1 MTAAGSF
8 GGSGGRTSYRPS
20 RQDFGPTSAG
30 TNGSARPAGAHP
42 TIDGVMDPP
51 PTRPSA
57 AQALPGNAPSSNRR
71 RPRAK
76 QNSHQ
81 DDHELRSLLAMSTE
95 LARNVD
101 PSTVGDLIARHIA
114 VATGVDECGISYW
127 DRESNRVITYG
138 YFPAERREA
147 IDPSYDLA
155 EYPETARVL
164 NECRQVVVDVE
175 DETAD
180 PHEVAYLR
188 SIGNRVSAMLPLVAK
203 REAIGLVE
211 LTSAEHVMFD
221 ERRLGLAQ
229 TMANEAAMALENARL
244 YERVRHQAF
253 HDPLTRLAN
262 RSLFRDRLD
271 HALAKS
277 IRGLRS
283 VSVLFVDLDD
293 FKTIN
298 DTYGHT
304 VGDALLVAAGERLV
318 SVVRPG
324 DTVARL
330 GGDEFAVLLEDV
342 EDGRDATAPAERIL
356 AAFSVPF
363 QIAGFELFIGGSI
376 GIAMGAAGER
386 TADELLRNADFAMY
400 QAKSLGKGRYA
411 MFEPRMRD
419 AAVERVELAA
429 LLRRALDR
437 DELILHYQP
446 IIDLR
451 SGEVRG
457 LEALVRWQQAERG
470 LLMPGSF
477 IDIAEE
483 TGLIVPIGRWVLRE
497 ACRQVKAWQDR
508 FPSDPPLSIS
518 VNLSA
523 RQFSDPRLVSD
534 VAAAIRDSGIPATSL
549 ILEITESLLVREAD
563 GTISKLRAI
572 RAMGVRLAIDDFGT
586 GYSSLSYLQR
596 FPLDVLKID
605 RAFIDAVG
613 NAEGSALVRSIVD
626 IGRSLR
632 LSTVAE
638 GIERPEQPAQL
649 LALQCD
655 MGQGFLMNRP
665 QEAGA
670 IDAFLAR
677 WEASSQPSS
686 QRG

>member
-1 MTAAGSF
+1 
-8 GGSGGRTSYRPS
+8 
-20 RQDFGPTSAG
+20 
-30 TNGSARPAGAHP
+30 
-42 TIDGVMDPP
+42 
-51 PTRPSA
+51 
-57 AQALPGNAPSSNRR
+57 
-71 RPRAK
+71 
-76 QNSHQ
+76 
-81 DDHELRSLLAMSTE
+81 MSTD

-127 DRESNRVITYG
+127 DREADRVVTYG
-138 YFPAERREA
+138 YYPAERREA
-147 IDPSYDLA
+147 LDGSYSLSD
-155 EYPETARVL
+155 YPETARVL
-164 NECRQVVVDVE
+164 AECRQVVIDI
-175 DETAD
+175 DDATAD
-180 PHEVAYLR
+180 EREVAYLR
-188 SIGNRVSAMLPLVAK
+188 SIGNRISAMLPLVAK
-203 REAIGLVE
+203 RESIGLVE
-211 LTSAEHVMFD
+211 LTSAQHVQFD

-271 HALAKS
+271 HALARTT
-277 IRGLRS
+277 RGLRS
-283 VSVLFVDLDD
+283 VAVLFVDLDD
-293 FKTIN
+293 FKTVN

-304 VGDALLVAAGERLV
+304 VGDGLLVAAGERLL

-342 EDGRDATAPAERIL
+342 EDGRDATAPAERML

-363 QIAGFELFIGGSI
+363 QVGGNELFVGTSI
-376 GIAMGAAGER
+376 GIALGASGER
-386 TADELLRNADFAMY
+386 TPEELLRNADFAMY
-400 QAKSLGKGRYA
+400 QAKSMGKGRYA
-411 MFEPRMRD
+411 LFEPKMRD

-429 LLRRALDR
+429 LLRGALDR
-437 DELILHYQP
+437 NELILHYQP

-451 SGEVRG
+451 SGTVRG
-457 LEALVRWQQAERG
+457 LEALIRWIQPERG
-470 LLMPGSF
+470 LLMPGTF

-497 ACRQVKAWQDR
+497 ACRQLRTWQER
-508 FPSDPPLSIS
+508 FPSDPPIAIS
-518 VNLSA
+518 VNLSV
-523 RQFSDPRLVSD
+523 RQFADPRLVSD
-534 VAAAIRDSGIPATSL
+534 VAAAVRDSGIPPSSL
-549 ILEITESLLVREAD
+549 VLEITESLLAREAD
-563 GTISKLRAI
+563 GTVAKLRAI

-605 RAFIDAVG
+605 RAFVDAVG
-613 NAEGSALVRSIVD
+613 EAEGSALIRSIVD

-649 LALQCD
+649 LALDCD

-665 QEAGA
+665 QEAEA
-670 IDAFLAR
+670 IEAFLAR
-677 WEASSQPSS
+677 WIATSSVEAAEPA
-686 QRG
+686 R

>member
-1 MTAAGSF
+1 
-8 GGSGGRTSYRPS
+8 
-20 RQDFGPTSAG
+20 
-30 TNGSARPAGAHP
+30 
-42 TIDGVMDPP
+42 MDPP
-51 PTRPSA
+51 PTRPSVA
-57 AQALPGNAPSSNRR
+57 PPLPGQTRAPKRR
-71 RPRAK
+71 RPRATPAGDA
-76 QNSHQ
+76 N
-81 DDHELRSLLAMSTE
+81 DHELRSLLAMSTE
-95 LARNVD
+95 LARNID
-101 PSTVGDLIARHIA
+101 PSAVGDLIARHIA
-114 VATGVDECGISYW
+114 TATGVDECGISYW
-127 DRESNRVITYG
+127 ERESDRVVTYG
-138 YFPAERREA
+138 YFPPERRDA
-147 IDPSYDLA
+147 IDPSYELA

-164 NECRQVVVDVE
+164 TDCRQIVIDVE

-180 PHEVAYLR
+180 AHEVEYLR
-188 SIGNRVSAMLPLVAK
+188 SIGNRISAMLPLVAK

-211 LTSAEHVMFD
+211 LTSAEHVQFD

-271 HALAKS
+271 HAVVRS
-277 IRGLRS
+277 TRGLRS

-293 FKTIN
+293 FKTVN

-304 VGDALLVAAGERLV
+304 VGDALLIAAGERLM

-342 EDGRDATAPAERIL
+342 EDGRDAVAPAERML

-363 QIAGFELFIGGSI
+363 QIAGNELFIGGSI

-400 QAKSLGKGRYA
+400 QAKSMGKGRYA
-411 MFEPRMRD
+411 MFEARMRD
-419 AAVERVELAA
+419 AAVERVELAS
-429 LLRRALDR
+429 LLRRALER
-437 DELILHYQP
+437 NELLLHYQP

-451 SGEVRG
+451 SGDIRG
-457 LEALVRWQQAERG
+457 LEALIRWQEPERG

-497 ACRQVKAWQDR
+497 ACRQARLWQDR
-508 FPSDPPLSIS
+508 FPSDPPISIN
-518 VNLSA
+518 VNISA
-523 RQFSDPRLVSD
+523 RQFSDPRLVAD
-534 VAAAIRDSGIPATSL
+534 VASAVRDSGIPASSL
-549 ILEITESLLVREAD
+549 ILEITESLLIREAD
-563 GTISKLRAI
+563 GTVSKLRAI

-605 RAFIDAVG
+605 RAFVEGVG
-613 NAEGSALVRSIVD
+613 NAEGSALIRSIVD

-655 MGQGFLMNRP
+655 LGQGFLMNRP
-665 QEAGA
+665 QDAGA

-677 WEASSQPSS
+677 WEASSQPDPAT
-686 QRG
+686 R

>member
-1 MTAAGSF
+1 MDPLPNRPAVVRPLPAK
-8 GGSGGRTSYRPS
+8 GSG
-20 RQDFGPTSAG
+20 
-30 TNGSARPAGAHP
+30 
-42 TIDGVMDPP
+42 
-51 PTRPSA
+51 
-57 AQALPGNAPSSNRR
+57 SNRAR
-71 RPRAK
+71 SRSKRNGRA
-76 QNSHQ
+76 

-101 PSTVGDLIARHIA
+101 PSAVGDLIARHIA
-114 VATGVDECGISYW
+114 VATDVDECGISYW

-147 IDPSYDLA
+147 IDASYDLA

-164 NECRQVVVDVE
+164 SDCRQVVIDVE
-175 DETAD
+175 DPMAD

-211 LTSAEHVMFD
+211 LTSADHVQFD

-277 IRGLRS
+277 TRGLRS
-283 VSVLFVDLDD
+283 VCVLFVDLDD
-293 FKTIN
+293 FKTVN
-298 DTYGHT
+298 DTHGHT

-342 EDGRDATAPAERIL
+342 EDGRDAVAPAERIL

-363 QIAGFELFIGGSI
+363 QIGGNELFIGGSI
-376 GIAMGAAGER
+376 GIAMGAAGEK

-400 QAKSLGKGRYA
+400 QAKSMGKGRHA
-411 MFEPRMRD
+411 MFEARMRD

-451 SGEVRG
+451 TGEVRG
-457 LEALVRWQQAERG
+457 LEALVRWQQPERG
-470 LLMPGSF
+470 LLMPTQF

-483 TGLIVPIGRWVLRE
+483 TGLIVPIGRWVMRE
-497 ACRQVKAWQDR
+497 ACRQASTWQER

-518 VNLSA
+518 VNLST

-534 VAAAIRDSGIPATSL
+534 IAAAIRDSGIPASSL
-549 ILEITESLLVREAD
+549 ILEITESLLVRDAD
-563 GTISKLRAI
+563 GTIAKLRAI

-605 RAFIDAVG
+605 RAFVEAVG
-613 NAEGSALVRSIVD
+613 NAEGTALVRSIVD
-626 IGRSLR
+626 IGKSLR

-670 IDAFLAR
+670 IEAFLAR
-677 WEASSQPSS
+677 WEASSQQDPAKA
-686 QRG
+686 

>member
-1 MTAAGSF
+1 
-8 GGSGGRTSYRPS
+8 
-20 RQDFGPTSAG
+20 
-30 TNGSARPAGAHP
+30 
-42 TIDGVMDPP
+42 
-51 PTRPSA
+51 
-57 AQALPGNAPSSNRR
+57 
-71 RPRAK
+71 
-76 QNSHQ
+76 
-81 DDHELRSLLAMSTE
+81 MSTE

-101 PSTVGDLIARHIA
+101 PSAVGDLIARHIA
-114 VATGVDECGISYW
+114 VSAGVDECGISYW

-147 IDPSYDLA
+147 IDASYDLA

-164 NECRQVVVDVE
+164 NDCRQVVIDVD

-211 LTSAEHVMFD
+211 LTSAEHILFD

-229 TMANEAAMALENARL
+229 TMANDAAMALENARL

-271 HALAKS
+271 HALARS

-283 VSVLFVDLDD
+283 VGVLFVDLDD
-293 FKTIN
+293 FKTVN
-298 DTYGHT
+298 DTHGHT

-342 EDGRDATAPAERIL
+342 EDGREATGPAERIL

-363 QIAGFELFIGGSI
+363 QIAGNELFIGGSI
-376 GIAMGAAGER
+376 GIAMGVAGEK
-386 TADELLRNADFAMY
+386 TADDLLRNADFAMY
-400 QAKSLGKGRYA
+400 QAKSMGKGRYA
-411 MFEPRMRD
+411 MFEARMRD

-437 DELILHYQP
+437 DELVLHYQP

-457 LEALVRWQQAERG
+457 LEALVRWQQPERG
-470 LLMPGSF
+470 LLMPGAF

-483 TGLIVPIGRWVLRE
+483 TGLIVPIGRWILRE
-497 ACRQVKAWQDR
+497 ACRQAKAWQDQY
-508 FPSDPPLSIS
+508 PSDPPLSIS

-534 VAAAIRDSGIPATSL
+534 VAAAIRDSGIAATSL
-549 ILEITESLLVREAD
+549 TLEITESLLVREAD
-563 GTISKLRAI
+563 GTIAKLRAI

-605 RAFIDAVG
+605 RAFVDAVG
-613 NAEGSALVRSIVD
+613 DAEGSALVRSIVD

-677 WEASSQPSS
+677 WEASSHPNST
-686 QRG
+686 RG

>member
-1 MTAAGSF
+1 
-8 GGSGGRTSYRPS
+8 
-20 RQDFGPTSAG
+20 
-30 TNGSARPAGAHP
+30 
-42 TIDGVMDPP
+42 MDPP
-51 PTRPSA
+51 PTRPSVA
-57 AQALPGNAPSSNRR
+57 PPLPGQTRAPKRR
-71 RPRAK
+71 RPRATPAGDA
-76 QNSHQ
+76 N
-81 DDHELRSLLAMSTE
+81 DHELRSLLAMSTE
-95 LARNVD
+95 LARNID
-101 PSTVGDLIARHIA
+101 PSAVGDLIARHIA
-114 VATGVDECGISYW
+114 TATGVDECGISYW
-127 DRESNRVITYG
+127 ERESDRVVTYG
-138 YFPAERREA
+138 YFPPERRDA
-147 IDPSYDLA
+147 IDPSYELA

-164 NECRQVVVDVE
+164 TDCRQIVIDVE

-180 PHEVAYLR
+180 AHEVEYLR
-188 SIGNRVSAMLPLVAK
+188 SIGNRISAMLPLVAK

-211 LTSAEHVMFD
+211 LTSAEHVQFD

-271 HALAKS
+271 HAVVRS
-277 IRGLRS
+277 TRGLRS

-293 FKTIN
+293 FKTVN

-304 VGDALLVAAGERLV
+304 VGDALLIAAGERLM

-342 EDGRDATAPAERIL
+342 EDGRDAVAPAERML

-363 QIAGFELFIGGSI
+363 QIAGNELFIGGSI

-400 QAKSLGKGRYA
+400 QAKSMGKGRYA
-411 MFEPRMRD
+411 MFEARMRD
-419 AAVERVELAA
+419 AAVERVELAS
-429 LLRRALDR
+429 LLRRALER
-437 DELILHYQP
+437 NELILHYQP

-451 SGEVRG
+451 SGDVRG
-457 LEALVRWQQAERG
+457 LEALIRWQEPERG

-497 ACRQVKAWQDR
+497 ACRQARLWQDR
-508 FPSDPPLSIS
+508 FPSDPPISIN
-518 VNLSA
+518 VNISA
-523 RQFSDPRLVSD
+523 RQFSDPRLVAD
-534 VAAAIRDSGIPATSL
+534 VASAVRDSGIPASSL
-549 ILEITESLLVREAD
+549 ILEITESLLIREAD
-563 GTISKLRAI
+563 GTVSKLRAI

-605 RAFIDAVG
+605 RAFVEGVG
-613 NAEGSALVRSIVD
+613 NAEGSALIRSIVD

-655 MGQGFLMNRP
+655 LGQGFLMNRP
-665 QEAGA
+665 QDAGA

-677 WEASSQPSS
+677 WEASSQPDPAT
-686 QRG
+686 R

>member
-1 MTAAGSF
+1 
-8 GGSGGRTSYRPS
+8 
-20 RQDFGPTSAG
+20 
-30 TNGSARPAGAHP
+30 
-42 TIDGVMDPP
+42 MDPP
-51 PTRPSA
+51 PTRPSVA
-57 AQALPGNAPSSNRR
+57 PPSNGKAPSSSRR
-71 RPRAK
+71 RARA
-76 QNSHQ
+76 NENGHA

-101 PSTVGDLIARHIA
+101 PSAVGDLIARHIA

-127 DRESNRVITYG
+127 DREANRVITYG

-147 IDPSYDLA
+147 IDASYDLA

-164 NECRQVVVDVE
+164 NESRQVVIDVD
-175 DETAD
+175 DQNAD
-180 PHEVAYLR
+180 PQEVAYLR

-211 LTSAEHVMFD
+211 LTSAEHVEFD

-271 HALAKS
+271 HALARS
-277 IRGLRS
+277 IRGLRA

-293 FKTIN
+293 FKTVN
-298 DTYGHT
+298 DTHGHT
-304 VGDALLVAAGERLV
+304 VGDALLVAAGERLL

-342 EDGRDATAPAERIL
+342 EDGRDATGPAERIL

-363 QIAGFELFIGGSI
+363 QIAGNELFIGGSI
-376 GIAMGAAGER
+376 GIAMGVAGEK
-386 TADELLRNADFAMY
+386 TADDLLRNADFAMY
-400 QAKSLGKGRYA
+400 QAKSMGKGRYA
-411 MFEPRMRD
+411 MFEARMRD

-437 DELILHYQP
+437 DELVLHYQP

-451 SGEVRG
+451 TGEVRG

-470 LLMPGSF
+470 LLMPSAF

-497 ACRQVKAWQDR
+497 ACRQTKKWQER

-549 ILEITESLLVREAD
+549 TLEITESLLVREAD
-563 GTISKLRAI
+563 GTIAKLRAI

-605 RAFIDAVG
+605 RAFVDAVG
-613 NAEGSALVRSIVD
+613 NTEGSALVRSIVD

-677 WEASSQPSS
+677 WEASSQPDPA
-686 QRG
+686 RG

>member
-1 MTAAGSF
+1 MD
-8 GGSGGRTSYRPS
+8 PS
-20 RQDFGPTSAG
+20 
-30 TNGSARPAGAHP
+30 SARPSAS
-42 TIDGVMDPP
+42 PP
-51 PTRPSA
+51 
-57 AQALPGNAPSSNRR
+57 LPGKNRTRQPR
-71 RPRAK
+71 RIARA
-76 QNSHQ
+76 NGATRT
-81 DDHELRSLLAMSTE
+81 DHELRSLLAMSTD

-101 PSTVGDLIARHIA
+101 PSAVGDLIARHIA
-114 VATGVDECGISYW
+114 TAAGVDECGISYW
-127 DRESNRVITYG
+127 DRETNRVVTYG
-138 YFPAERREA
+138 YFPPERRDA
-147 IDPSYDLA
+147 IDPAYDLG

-164 NECRQVVVDVE
+164 NECRQVVIDVE
-175 DETAD
+175 DPTAD
-180 PHEVAYLR
+180 AHEVAYLR

-211 LTSAEHVMFD
+211 LTSAEYVHFD

-271 HALAKS
+271 HALARS
-277 IRGLRS
+277 TRGLRS

-293 FKTIN
+293 FKTVN
-298 DTYGHT
+298 DSHGHT
-304 VGDALLVAAGERLV
+304 VGDALLVAAGERLS

-342 EDGRDATAPAERIL
+342 EDAREAVAPAERIL

-363 QIAGFELFIGGSI
+363 QVGGNELFIGGSI
-376 GIAMGAAGER
+376 GVAVGAAGEK

-400 QAKSLGKGRYA
+400 QAKSMGKGRYA
-411 MFEPRMRD
+411 LFEPRMRD
-419 AAVERVELAA
+419 AAVERVELAT
-429 LLRRALDR
+429 LLRGAVDR
-437 DELILHYQP
+437 DELVLHYQP
-446 IIDLR
+446 IIELR
-451 SGEVRG
+451 SGVVRG
-457 LEALVRWQQAERG
+457 LEALLRWQQPERG
-470 LLMPGSF
+470 MLMPGNF

-497 ACRQVKAWQDR
+497 ACRQARIWQER
-508 FPSDPPLSIS
+508 FASDPPLSIS
-518 VNLSA
+518 VNISA

-534 VAAAIRDSGIPATSL
+534 VAAAVRDSGIPPSSL
-549 ILEITESLLVREAD
+549 VLEITESLLVKETD
-563 GTISKLRAI
+563 GTIAKLRAI

-605 RAFIDAVG
+605 RAFVDGVG
-613 NAEGSALVRSIVD
+613 GAEGSALVRSIVD
-626 IGRSLR
+626 IGRSLH
-632 LSTVAE
+632 LATVAE
-638 GIERPEQPAQL
+638 GIERAEQPAQL
-649 LALQCD
+649 LALECD

-665 QEAGA
+665 QDARA

-677 WEASSQPSS
+677 WEASSQAD
-686 QRG
+686 RTTG

>member
-1 MTAAGSF
+1 
-8 GGSGGRTSYRPS
+8 
-20 RQDFGPTSAG
+20 
-30 TNGSARPAGAHP
+30 
-42 TIDGVMDPP
+42 
-51 PTRPSA
+51 
-57 AQALPGNAPSSNRR
+57 
-71 RPRAK
+71 
-76 QNSHQ
+76 
-81 DDHELRSLLAMSTE
+81 
-95 LARNVD
+95 
-101 PSTVGDLIARHIA
+101 
-114 VATGVDECGISYW
+114 
-127 DRESNRVITYG
+127 
-138 YFPAERREA
+138 
-147 IDPSYDLA
+147 
-155 EYPETARVL
+155 
-164 NECRQVVVDVE
+164 
-175 DETAD
+175 
-180 PHEVAYLR
+180 
-188 SIGNRVSAMLPLVAK
+188 
-203 REAIGLVE
+203 
-211 LTSAEHVMFD
+211 
-221 ERRLGLAQ
+221 
-229 TMANEAAMALENARL
+229 
-244 YERVRHQAF
+244 
-253 HDPLTRLAN
+253 
-262 RSLFRDRLD
+262 
-271 HALAKS
+271 
-277 IRGLRS
+277 
-283 VSVLFVDLDD
+283 
-293 FKTIN
+293 
-298 DTYGHT
+298 
-304 VGDALLVAAGERLV
+304 VAAGERLV

>member
-1 MTAAGSF
+1 
-8 GGSGGRTSYRPS
+8 
-20 RQDFGPTSAG
+20 
-30 TNGSARPAGAHP
+30 
-42 TIDGVMDPP
+42 
-51 PTRPSA
+51 
-57 AQALPGNAPSSNRR
+57 
-71 RPRAK
+71 
-76 QNSHQ
+76 
-81 DDHELRSLLAMSTE
+81 MSTE

-101 PSTVGDLIARHIA
+101 PSAVGDLIARHIA

-127 DRESNRVITYG
+127 DRESNKVITYG
-138 YFPAERREA
+138 YFPAERRKA
-147 IDPSYDLA
+147 IDPAYDLA

-164 NECRQVVVDVE
+164 NESRQVVIDVD
-175 DETAD
+175 DDTAD

-211 LTSAEHVMFD
+211 LTSADHVTFD

-271 HALAKS
+271 HALARS
-277 IRGLRS
+277 TRGLRT

-298 DTYGHT
+298 DTHGHT
-304 VGDALLVAAGERLV
+304 VGDALLVAAGERLL

-342 EDGRDATAPAERIL
+342 EDNRDAIAPAERIL

-363 QIAGFELFIGGSI
+363 QIAGNELFIGGSI
-376 GIAMGAAGER
+376 GIAMGAAGEKS
-386 TADELLRNADFAMY
+386 ADELLRNADFAMY
-400 QAKSLGKGRYA
+400 QAKSMGKARYA
-411 MFEPRMRD
+411 LFEARMRD
-419 AAVERVELAA
+419 AAVERGELAR

-437 DELILHYQP
+437 DELVLHYQP

-457 LEALVRWQQAERG
+457 LEALIRWQQPDRG

-497 ACRQVKAWQDR
+497 ACRQARAWQER
-508 FPSDPPLSIS
+508 FPSEPPLSIS

-523 RQFSDPRLVSD
+523 RQFTDPRLVSD
-534 VAAAIRDSGIPATSL
+534 IAAAIHDSGIPPTSL
-549 ILEITESLLVREAD
+549 VLEITESLLVRETD

-605 RAFIDAVG
+605 RAFTDAVG

-626 IGRSLR
+626 IGRSLH

-655 MGQGFLMNRP
+655 LGQGFLMNRP
-665 QEAGA
+665 QDAGA
-670 IDAFLAR
+670 IEAFLAR
-677 WEASSQPSS
+677 WEASRQPDPAKA
-686 QRG
+686 